1 MLCILMA
8 LPDSFS
14 SCNWM
19 RVRARWL
26 LIGALALVLAFPL
39 SSTAQ
44 EVQRAR
50 LSDGQQVSIRP
61 APPPEQICELAPMD
75 HSTHTSLH
83 HGDIVR
89 GGHRSHGHQP
99 RLQASQEATAAFD
112 VTYVNAPMGT
122 CGDQRTWPAEAIE
135 AFEAAMDIW
144 ETHLE
149 SDIPVRIRARWR
161 ALGPRV
167 LGSAGPTRIVAF
179 EEDDPARGIVAN
191 TWYAVALGNALSGQD
206 ALEDIEEE
214 AFDININISCNQPA
228 WHFPVDEEPGA
239 DDIDFLTVVLHEV
252 GHGIGI
258 IGSMGVDGSLGSR
271 EISGQVLAYDRF
283 AEDGNGRSLIDPNF
297 YTTPSAALADALTGR
312 RGGVFFN
319 GPLAL
324 FGNLGDRVRL
334 FAPSE
339 WNPGSSFSHVDQTTF
354 TGTDNALMRPQ
365 LPRAERIATPGPV
378 GCGILADMGWPLGAN
393 CFELLDGPP
402 LLVTNLDAARSTQD
416 AGRVTL
422 SWTAEGIA
430 REFIVEQ
437 RFDGLGFPEEFD
449 VIDRLS
455 GQERSLVLQ
464 DLEPGRYDFRVQQV
478 AARTD
483 EELNTSCATTGTAE
497 GFPTCVTA
505 EITTF
510 VTPDAQVFIKGPG
523 PNPFQGSTTFTL
535 VVGEAQDVQVE
546 VFNAAG
552 RRVTT
557 LLDERVAANQTI
569 ERTLDGQGLGSGT
582 YFVHFI
588 GASFEET
595 RTVTRVR

>member
-1 MLCILMA
+1 MA
-8 LPDSFS
+8 LRDLFS

-19 RVRARWL
+19 HIRRARWL
-26 LIGALALVLAFPL
+26 LIGALVFSLAFPL
-39 SSTAQ
+39 AATAQ
-44 EVQRAR
+44 EAQQAR

-75 HSTHTSLH
+75 HSTHRSLH

-99 RLQASQEATAAFD
+99 RLQAGQEATAAFD
-112 VTYVNAPMGT
+112 VTYIDAPMGT

-149 SDIPVRIRARWR
+149 SDIPIRIRARWR

-179 EEDDPARGIVAN
+179 EEDDPARGIVAD

-206 ALEDIEEE
+206 ALESIPDED
-214 AFDININISCNQPA
+214 FDININMSCNQPA
-228 WHFPVDEEPGA
+228 WHFPVDEDPGA
-239 DDIDFLTVVLHEV
+239 GEIDFLTVVLHEV

-258 IGSMGVDGSLGSR
+258 IGSMDVDGSLGSR

-283 AEDGNGRSLIDPNF
+283 AEDGNARSLIDPDF
-297 YTTPSAALADALTGR
+297 YTTPSAALADALTGQ
-312 RGGVFFN
+312 RGGIFFN

-334 FAPSE
+334 FAPPE
-339 WNPGSSFSHVDQTTF
+339 WNPGSSFSHVDQATF

-365 LPRAERIATPGPV
+365 LPQAERIATPGPV
-378 GCGILADMGWPLGAN
+378 GCGILADMGWPLGVN

-402 LLVTNLDAARSTQD
+402 LLVTNLNAAQSTQD

-437 RFDGLGFPEEFD
+437 RFDGLGFPEAFET
-449 VIDRLS
+449 INRLS
-455 GQERSLVLQ
+455 GRDRSLVLQ
-464 DLEPGRYDFRVQQV
+464 DLEPGRYDFRIQQV

-483 EELNTSCATTGTAE
+483 EVLNTDCETTGTRE

-505 EITTF
+505 DITTF

-535 VVGEAQDVQVE
+535 VVDEPQDVQVE

-557 LLDERVAANQTI
+557 LLDERVVANQTY

-582 YFVHFI
+582 YFVHFT
-588 GASFEET
+588 GAFFEET